1 MLDTEELCDSGA
13 HACKPRRVGTPEEN
27 KALAKRF
34 IDALNRGDVA
44 TAAECFDATNYYS
57 NAHQADLGG
66 TWERMKA
73 RRRNPAFSDYAN
85 ESIALVADGDRVVH
99 HSRITGTHSGE
110 FLGIPAT
117 GKRVTVDHVEIW
129 RIEGDKIVE
138 QWGGT
143 WEFERILRELGGEG
157 A

>member
-1 MLDTEELCDSGA
+1 M
-13 HACKPRRVGTPEEN
+13 GTPEEN
-27 KALAKRF
+27 KALAQRF
-34 IDALNRGDVA
+34 IDALSAGDVA
-44 TAAECFDATNYYS
+44 TAAECFDPGDYWS
-57 NAHQADLGG
+57 NAHAADLVT

-73 RRRNPAFSDYAN
+73 RRRNPGFSDVVQ
-85 ESIALVADGDRVVH
+85 EQIALVADGDRVVN
-99 HSRITGTHSGE
+99 HSRTTGTHTGE

-117 GKRVTVDHVEIW
+117 GKRITVDHVEIW

-143 WEFERILRELGGEG
+143 WEFDRIIRELTSTSED